1 MAKVGLYLIGA
12 KGNVAATAVAGLLA
26 LRDGVSDGVGLV
38 TALPEFGGLGLAGFG
53 DIAVGGCDIVAGDLG
68 DKVAV
73 LAEESILSRPVA
85 AKYRG
90 ELSALGKSFATVKAG
105 GEPKALAESYAALLM
120 KFRLDHSLDRV
131 VVMNVSST
139 EKRVEPCAAH
149 GSLAAFEAALK
160 GNAAGVFSNAMLW
173 AWASFRTGAAF
184 VNFTPSQGGE
194 IPALVEMSRAQRLP
208 QAGKDGKTGETL
220 LKTVLGPMFA
230 QRNLRVMS
238 WLANNY
244 LGNEDGRSLSDPVT
258 RATKLKSKDEAL
270 RSILGKD
277 AHLATDIGYA
287 PSLGDWKTAW
297 DLIHFEGFLGS
308 RMTMQ
313 FTWQGCDSALAAPLV
328 IDLVR
333 LVDWAMRRGEC
344 GPLEWLACFFKSPMA
359 SDAGALME
367 HGFARQ
373 VALLQAHV
381 ARASA

>member
-1 MAKVGLYLIGA
+1 MAKVGMYLIGA
-12 KGNVAATAVAGLLA
+12 RGNVAATAVAGLLA

-38 TALPEFGGLGLAGFG
+38 TALPEFGGLPLAGFG
-53 DIAVGGCDIVAGDLG
+53 DIAVGGCDIVGTDLG
-68 DKVAV
+68 EKVAT

-85 AKYRG
+85 ATYRG
-90 ELSALGKSFATVKAG
+90 ELSALGATFATVDG
-105 GEPKALAESYAALLM
+105 RGEPKALAESNAALLM
-120 KFRLDHSLDRV
+120 KFRLDHNLDRV
-131 VVMNVSST
+131 VVVNVSST
-139 EKRVEPCAAH
+139 EKRVEPVEAH
-149 GSLAAFEAALK
+149 GSLAAFESALK
-160 GNAAGVFSNAMLW
+160 GNMAGVFSNAMLW
-173 AWASFRTGAAF
+173 AWASFTVGAAF

-194 IPALVEMSRAQRLP
+194 IPALVEMSRKLKLA

-270 RSILGKD
+270 RSILGRD

-333 LVDWAMRRGEC
+333 LVDWAMGRGES
-344 GPLEWLACFFKSPMA
+344 GPLEWLACFFKSPMSA
-359 SDAGALME
+359 DAGSLME

-373 VALLQAHV
+373 VAMLQEHV
-381 ARASA
+381 R

>member
-38 TALPEFGGLGLAGFG
+38 TALPEFAGLGLAGLG
-53 DIAVGGCDIVAGDLG
+53 DIVVGGCDIVAGDLG
-68 DKVAV
+68 DKVAE
-73 LAEESILSRPVA
+73 LAEESILSRQVA

-90 ELSALGKSFATVKAG
+90 ELSVLGSSFAAVKAG

-120 KFRLDHSLDRV
+120 KFRLDHGLDRV

-149 GSLAAFEAALK
+149 GSLAAFESALK
-160 GNAAGVFSNAMLW
+160 GNTAGVFSNAMLW

-194 IPALVEMSRAQRLP
+194 IPALVEMSRAQKLP

-333 LVDWAMRRGEC
+333 LVEWAMVRGES
-344 GPLEWLACFFKSPMA
+344 GPLDWLACFFKSPMA
-359 SDAGALME
+359 ADAGALME

-381 ARASA
+381 ASASA